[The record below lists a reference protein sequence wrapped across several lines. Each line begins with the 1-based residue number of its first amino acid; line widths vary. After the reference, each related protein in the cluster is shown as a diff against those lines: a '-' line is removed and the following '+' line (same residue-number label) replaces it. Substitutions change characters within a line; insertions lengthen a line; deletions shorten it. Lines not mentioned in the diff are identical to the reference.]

1 MTEHAIDPELLD
13 RLTNLDQDT
22 QFRVI
27 IALSGRIMGQAAEE
41 QNLKQLET
49 TVQYLDLLTLMFKTS
64 RDSLELLRKLSAS
77 IEIDSL

>member
-1 MTEHAIDPELLD
+1 
-13 RLTNLDQDT
+13 
-22 QFRVI
+22 
-27 IALSGRIMGQAAEE
+27 MGQAAEE